1 MFAGYVLS
9 SLGCSPDPVAGAYLE
24 FQVNSRRMFA
34 LCENHEFVKTL
45 LMKVARPSC
54 DVAGRDPLLDQK
66 RLMIERVQSSEFN
79 RQCHG
84 KSIGCN
90 GLVLNRIV
98 SDRLIW
104 DVWQLYQGRWETLV
118 RGAKMSTV
126 TPIFFFLISKRKVSG
141 RFWRFLK
148 KF

>member
-1 MFAGYVLS
+1 MK
-9 SLGCSPDPVAGAYLE
+9 
-24 FQVNSRRMFA
+24 SRRMFA

-79 RQCHG
+79 RPRHR

-98 SDRLIW
+98 CDRLIW

-118 RGAKMSTV
+118 RRAKMSTV
-126 TPIFFFLISKRKVSG
+126 TPIFFLSHFQKKSIRKVLAVFEKILAQFFFFCCNG
-141 RFWRFLK
+141 LVL
-148 KF
+148 